1 MCPGRPA
8 GWVVRV
14 AGHLDDKWAG
24 WLGGWALERHA
35 DGTTTLSS
43 DRADQAGLHALLA
56 SLRDLN
62 ATLLEVARLQ
72 AGPT

>member
-1 MCPGRPA
+1 M
-8 GWVVRV
+8 
-14 AGHLDDKWAG
+14 
-24 WLGGWALERHA
+24 GGWALERHA

-62 ATLLEVARLQ
+62 ATLLEVARRQ